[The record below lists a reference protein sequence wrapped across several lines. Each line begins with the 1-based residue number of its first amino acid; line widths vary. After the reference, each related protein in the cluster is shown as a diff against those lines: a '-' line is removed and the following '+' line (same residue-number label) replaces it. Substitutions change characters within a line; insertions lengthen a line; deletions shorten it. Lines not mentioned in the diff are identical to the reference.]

1 MEWNRLYDMQ
11 QELDGYIENNHILQ
25 KGETFSK
32 NLLALLVELG
42 EMANETRC
50 FKFWSTKPPSEKNV
64 ILEEYVDVLHFMLSI
79 GIDTCFRYHPN
90 NDIKLESEKNIT
102 SHFLDLFQICT
113 NFGRQPNGETY
124 TNMFEVY
131 LMLGSALDFQEDDI
145 ERMYLEKNNTNY
157 KRQDDGY

>member
-1 MEWNRLYDMQ
+1 MDWNNLYRMQ
-11 QELDGYIENNHILQ
+11 KELDAYIVEHHHLDKQ
-25 KGETFSK
+25 DVFSK
-32 NLLALLVELG
+32 KLLALLVELG

-79 GIDTCFRYHPN
+79 GIDTGFRYHPK
-90 NDIKLESEKNIT
+90 NDIKQESEKNIT
-102 SHFLDLFQICT
+102 SQFLDLFQICT

-124 TNMFEVY
+124 TNMFEAY
-131 LMLGSALDFQEDDI
+131 LMLGNALDFQEDDI